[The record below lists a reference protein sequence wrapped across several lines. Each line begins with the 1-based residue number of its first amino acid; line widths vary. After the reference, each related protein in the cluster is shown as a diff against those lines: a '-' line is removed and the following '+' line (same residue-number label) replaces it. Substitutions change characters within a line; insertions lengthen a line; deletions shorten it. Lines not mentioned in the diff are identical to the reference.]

1 MLVVL
6 NITTSLTCRQHRT
19 SAEPVQDLP
28 QPSRRAASW
37 HNAGK
42 LSSYAALTVL
52 AAALVILTP
61 QMHHETDRAVH
72 LSTGNSSAQERHNSM
87 GQHRPDA
94 VPLLGMNEGLL
105 RPVGPQFTDFSMSG
119 LFTNWLPLT
128 SFRRQPRRGTQQPN
142 WRSSLQLHYP
152 TAPHAAS
159 TQYHASKLPSQL
171 SPASLPSSLA
181 HITRHNQQLQ
191 IKLAAAAET
200 VRLYDDCQLR
210 LAEVKSDLARTSEE
224 TRQLSAH
231 LVSAV
236 HQLSAAGQTFTPPTA
251 DSKQGIMTA
260 WQHGVPSAVILLGV
274 VAALWWGSS
283 LKKLERQE
291 DAEHTL
297 RLQELQS
304 LQDQVCQVA
313 VYGCV
318 NKRRY

>member
-1 MLVVL
+1 ML

-61 QMHHETDRAVH
+61 QMHHETDRTVH
-72 LSTGNSSAQERHNSM
+72 LSTGNSSAQEQHNSM
-87 GQHRPDA
+87 GQHHLDA

-105 RPVGPQFTDFSMSG
+105 RPAGAQFTDFSMSS

-128 SFRRQPRRGTQQPN
+128 SFRRQPRHGTQQPN
-142 WRSSLQLHYP
+142 WRSSLSLHHP
-152 TAPHAAS
+152 AAPHAAS
-159 TQYHASKLPSQL
+159 SQYYASKLPSQL
-171 SPASLPSSLA
+171 SPAFLPSSLA
-181 HITRHNQQLQ
+181 HITRHNQQLH

-210 LAEVKSDLARTSEE
+210 LAEVESDLARTSEE
-224 TRQLSAH
+224 ATQVSAH
-231 LVSAV
+231 LVSAIR
-236 HQLSAAGQTFTPPTA
+236 QLSATGQTFTPPTA
-251 DSKQGIMTA
+251 DSKQGSMAA
-260 WQHGVPSAVILLGV
+260 WQYGVPSAVILLGV
-274 VAALWWGSS
+274 AAALWWGPS
-283 LKKLERQE
+283 LKKQERQ
-291 DAEHTL
+291 DDTEHAL

-304 LQDQVCQVA
+304 LQDQVCCVS

-318 NKRRY
+318 KKARC